1 MKINDL
7 KIDDLKITDVRVTDS
22 KFAKYA
28 LLLVLALSCC
38 PAVWAGIYQQGTVV
52 RMRMGDCLPV
62 HHAFMVAMAGQPTQM
77 GGEVCPE
84 YTLISDKVVFVI
96 VGSSS
101 DQLVPLADVV
111 DFRFH
116 KNELAM
122 RIDDARHE
130 SKFSIKEMILRSEW
144 DMVQKHIS
152 AELNDPS
159 SPATARMAMR
169 TGD

>member
-1 MKINDL
+1 MLKKTDNKIMKLIFWL
-7 KIDDLKITDVRVTDS
+7 L
-22 KFAKYA
+22 FAVCSVPFA
-28 LLLVLALSCC
+28 S
-38 PAVWAGIYQQGTVV
+38 AGIYQQGTVI

-62 HHAFMVAMAGQPTQM
+62 HHGFMVAFGGQPAQM
-77 GGEVCPE
+77 APEFCPE
-84 YTLISDKVVFVI
+84 YTLVSDKVVFVI

-130 SKFSIKEMILRSEW
+130 TKFAIKEMILRSEW
-144 DMVQKHIS
+144 DLVQKHITD
-152 AELNDPS
+152 ELN
-159 SPATARMAMR
+159 SPHHTADSDVAMR
-169 TGD
+169 TRE